1 MISFCGCLRPP
12 QRSSFPA
19 ANKLVVIEDRLIQII
34 HSVLLCYT
42 PRGRTP
48 SPPPHYQYHIAGQTM
63 MIELHHLSNSKMS
76 RDQLRERLDN
86 QVKLALYMRYLQDH
100 GVGKGVEWRT
110 IGWWARWRW
119 MREYRRGE
127 GDIILEPAM
136 EAWLDLVVEAAVG
149 IWFMRN

>member
-1 MISFCGCLRPP
+1 MILRLPRISTDTERPKHAAFSSIRRLPDLPCRLTRSESLLQLINMISFCGCLRPP

-19 ANKLVVIEDRLIQII
+19 ANKLVVIEDRLIQIL

-86 QVKLALYMRYLQDH
+86 QVKLALYMRYC
-100 GVGKGVEWRT
+100 KT
-110 IGWWARWRW
+110 MASAR
-119 MREYRRGE
+119 
-127 GDIILEPAM
+127 
-136 EAWLDLVVEAAVG
+136 AWNG
-149 IWFMRN
+149 GQ